1 MHTSPAAT
9 SRPQHSGSWDL
20 QTGKQLAVD
29 MSSTHLAHACFNR
42 RLEFIPAEP
51 GQVVITMQGRHSN
64 VIHKPTRGT
73 LFTVPEPRWLPSEM
87 SRPTDFTHC
96 VGSPAFRPEDL
107 IEDTDRQ
114 KQALDLLAHDDL
126 YNASRVLLQ
135 LPEQDLYTYHAITSV
150 KLAQVQHVVGLG
162 GVNGLHSWYR
172 NEDGSPRDPPTQAD
186 IEAYISIFSPAT
198 ATGPVL
204 KNLGT
209 NAKKGSTRSE
219 VAASL
224 EDKRYLHS
232 ALVAKLTIPKCKKPP
247 STNPYF
253 DFWAWSCR
261 SLKWCGPCPAAER
274 VATSHHILPIF
285 MHHFGCATPS
295 HESLAML
302 KMLADGRPIADIGS
316 GNGYWAFMLRRYG
329 LTVRP
334 VDNMQSEW
342 RVNWVSDT
350 VISDGVQWLRK
361 NAGGRDMVLLL
372 VYPVVGGGVGGGI
385 EGEFTRSLVTA
396 FQGNTIAVVGT
407 QNHNGYTGFKG
418 MTMDEFMEREH
429 KEWTKVVQIPL
440 PSFAGKNEALY
451 VFQRGERAPQQ
462 E

>member
-29 MSSTHLAHACFNR
+29 MSSTPLAHACFNR

-51 GQVVITMQGRHSN
+51 GQVVITMQG
-64 VIHKPTRGT
+64 
-73 LFTVPEPRWLPSEM
+73 
-87 SRPTDFTHC
+87 
-96 VGSPAFRPEDL
+96 L

-209 NAKKGSTRSE
+209 NAKKGSIRSE

-232 ALVAKLTIPKCKKPP
+232 ALAAKLTIPKCKKPP

-253 DFWAWSCR
+253 DFWAWSAGR
-261 SLKWCGPCPAAER
+261 SSGAALARQLNVWPRAITSCPSSC
-274 VATSHHILPIF
+274 TI
-285 MHHFGCATPS
+285 
-295 HESLAML
+295 
-302 KMLADGRPIADIGS
+302 
-316 GNGYWAFMLRRYG
+316 
-329 LTVRP
+329 
-334 VDNMQSEW
+334 
-342 RVNWVSDT
+342 
-350 VISDGVQWLRK
+350 WLR
-361 NAGGRDMVLLL
+361 
-372 VYPVVGGGVGGGI
+372 
-385 EGEFTRSLVTA
+385 
-396 FQGNTIAVVGT
+396 NTVA
-407 QNHNGYTGFKG
+407 
-418 MTMDEFMEREH
+418 
-429 KEWTKVVQIPL
+429 
-440 PSFAGKNEALY
+440 
-451 VFQRGERAPQQ
+451 
-462 E
+462 